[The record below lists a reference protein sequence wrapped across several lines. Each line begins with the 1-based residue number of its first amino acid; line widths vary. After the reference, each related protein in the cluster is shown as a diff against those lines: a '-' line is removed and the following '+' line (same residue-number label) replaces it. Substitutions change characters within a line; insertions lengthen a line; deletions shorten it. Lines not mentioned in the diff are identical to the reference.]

1 MAESAAHY
9 NLKRRRAAATG
20 EIVMKF
26 EDYFAINNLLGQYAH
41 VMDNGSR
48 GLTPWQDL
56 GLIFTQNAVF
66 DFTAAGG
73 GVADGLDA
81 IIEVMSGGNHPAG
94 HHFTNPVIDA
104 VDADHVTSLTKLVSI
119 EKNGQA
125 NTGHYFDHIIRTG
138 DGWRISNRTAVVYFA
153 VPKDG

>member
-1 MAESAAHY
+1 
-9 NLKRRRAAATG
+9 
-20 EIVMKF
+20 MKF
-26 EDYFAINNLLGQYAH
+26 EDYLGIHNVLGRYAH

-48 GLTPWQDL
+48 GLRPWQDL
-56 GLIFTQNAVF
+56 GLIFTPDAVF

-81 IIEVMSGGNHPAG
+81 IIEVMSGGKHPSG
-94 HHFTNPVIDA
+94 HHFTNPVIEM

-125 NTGHYFDHIIRTG
+125 NTGHYFDHIVRTE
-138 DGWRISNRTAVVYFA
+138 DGWRISNRTAVVYFT
-153 VPKDG
+153 VPKGG